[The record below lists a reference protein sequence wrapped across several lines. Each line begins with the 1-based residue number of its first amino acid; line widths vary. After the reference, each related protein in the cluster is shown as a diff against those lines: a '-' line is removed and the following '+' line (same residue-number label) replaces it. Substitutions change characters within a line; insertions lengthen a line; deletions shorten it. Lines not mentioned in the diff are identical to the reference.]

1 MHFIE
6 PSSAA
11 ALTDLLH
18 LPGVM
23 IAEPFRSA
31 PARLRFGHR
40 SRRLGVTG
48 LPLNATLN
56 RVLDKQG
63 NPLALSPGGLLVS
76 AKLAEILGAKPG
88 DRITLEIQEGRRP
101 TIEATIEGLITDYTG
116 INAVMEINALR
127 RLLREGGSISGAH
140 LAVDAAKWPIFLE
153 KVKEAP
159 RIGSLGIK
167 EASRASFRKTTAES
181 IGMIQTLY
189 FSFATVVAF
198 GVVYNSA
205 RIALSERSR
214 DLATL
219 RVIGF
224 THREVASVLVGELAL
239 LTLLAIPIG
248 LLIGSGLA
256 YGIVTAASTET
267 VRLPLV
273 LSGRSYSTAVLIVLA
288 SSAASF
294 AVVSLR
300 LHKLD
305 LLDVLKAHE

>member
-1 MHFIE
+1 
-6 PSSAA
+6 
-11 ALTDLLH
+11 
-18 LPGVM
+18 
-23 IAEPFRSA
+23 
-31 PARLRFGHR
+31 
-40 SRRLGVTG
+40 
-48 LPLNATLN
+48 
-56 RVLDKQG
+56 
-63 NPLALSPGGLLVS
+63 
-76 AKLAEILGAKPG
+76 
-88 DRITLEIQEGRRP
+88 
-101 TIEATIEGLITDYTG
+101 
-116 INAVMEINALR
+116 MEINALR

-140 LAVDAAKWPIFLE
+140 LAVDAAQWPGFLE

-181 IGMIQTLY
+181 IGMIPTWY

-239 LTLLAIPIG
+239 LTLIAIPVG

-273 LSGRSYSTAVLIVLA
+273 LSGRSYSTAILIVLA

-294 AVVSLR
+294 AVVSMR

-305 LLDVLKAHE
+305 LLGVPKAHE